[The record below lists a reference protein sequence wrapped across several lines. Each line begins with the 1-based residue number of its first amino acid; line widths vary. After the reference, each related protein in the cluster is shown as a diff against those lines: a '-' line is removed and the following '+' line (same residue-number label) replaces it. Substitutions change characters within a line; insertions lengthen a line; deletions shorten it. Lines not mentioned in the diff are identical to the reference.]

1 MSRGDSRYML
11 KGKTANMQNR
21 KIRLYRITADYRKNN
36 PNKPHYYVWGRNI
49 KEAKDRFKDRIN
61 WLNIYAV
68 EICED
73 SVTEEIIKEP
83 MKHII
88 I

>member
-1 MSRGDSRYML
+1 ML

-36 PNKPHYYVWGRNI
+36 PNKPHYYVWERNI

-61 WLNIYAV
+61 WLDIYAV
-68 EICED
+68 EVCED
-73 SVTEEIIKEP
+73 SVVNEIVKEF